1 METMVETSGHADSAV
16 AKGGRK
22 RTQRLRSNRSL
33 LPALTQQRMHARL
46 EHATQ
51 GAFDAT
57 VLDVSIH
64 GVGLGVLGERPPAFL
79 LGDQLD
85 LTLRCDGSVIY
96 RGRGTIARMGEE
108 PSYLSLGVSLDDSGV
123 DLSQVQR
130 VGVRETATERWLRS
144 RHTQRADLVSAEFRN
159 WLGGVA
165 AQLEHAQRFLD
176 AEEAEMAGWDLASR
190 EAHAEELLQ
199 VVAPDVVALV
209 NRAGSELGQLV
220 RDLPK
225 ELHAEYRAVLQA
237 QLGPLFARSPF
248 LARAK
253 AKPLGYA
260 GDYEMMNMLY
270 RDHREGTTLFGKAMN
285 LYATQQPVARA
296 NINRIA
302 YIGSK
307 ISAAIA
313 QKPEGRVRIVS
324 VGSGPAHEVYS
335 FLATR
340 PELGARLDVALIDQ
354 EERAIAHCERT
365 LAPLAARTG
374 ARVRVIKASARRLL
388 TDQKLGDALGT
399 SDLVY
404 SAGLFDYLADRSFSA
419 LLAVLYGAVERGGTL
434 LVGNVAAHNP
444 DRWAMEYFTEW
455 FLYHRSEEEL
465 CAQARALAPAPSSF
479 HVEAEPTGVNLF
491 LVAKR

>member
-1 METMVETSGHADSAV
+1 
-16 AKGGRK
+16 
-22 RTQRLRSNRSL
+22 
-33 LPALTQQRMHARL
+33 
-46 EHATQ
+46 
-51 GAFDAT
+51 
-57 VLDVSIH
+57 
-64 GVGLGVLGERPPAFL
+64 
-79 LGDQLD
+79 
-85 LTLRCDGSVIY
+85 
-96 RGRGTIARMGEE
+96 
-108 PSYLSLGVSLDDSGV
+108 
-123 DLSQVQR
+123 
-130 VGVRETATERWLRS
+130 
-144 RHTQRADLVSAEFRN
+144 
-159 WLGGVA
+159 
-165 AQLEHAQRFLD
+165 
-176 AEEAEMAGWDLASR
+176 
-190 EAHAEELLQ
+190 
-199 VVAPDVVALV
+199 
-209 NRAGSELGQLV
+209 
-220 RDLPK
+220 
-225 ELHAEYRAVLQA
+225 
-237 QLGPLFARSPF
+237 
-248 LARAK
+248 
-253 AKPLGYA
+253 
-260 GDYEMMNMLY
+260 
-270 RDHREGTTLFGKAMN
+270 
-285 LYATQQPVARA
+285 
-296 NINRIA
+296 
-302 YIGSK
+302 
-307 ISAAIA
+307 
-313 QKPEGRVRIVS
+313 VRIVS